1 MNQWTRIGFVALCGV
16 LGAGCLSETH
26 YVCPPGSDV
35 TASTRCGAACA
46 SGELS
51 DAECVLVAEA
61 CADGRLSAID
71 CEGLGGDQGMP
82 DMALDQGDAGDAGD
96 VVDTGVDLGPCGGP
110 CATPTPLCN
119 SASGMCVQCLSMSDC
134 GGSTPECDTTTGQCV
149 ECLDAGD
156 CGGVTPVCLSGE
168 CVQCAGGAD
177 CDATNPVCES
187 PAQVCGDCTTR
198 VQCFGYAAL
207 PSCNVTTGQCT
218 QCDGANESADCGD
231 TPATPRC
238 NAAQQC
244 VQCRA
249 GTSNLDCTEP
259 TASRCVGDSC
269 AACMMD
275 SHCAHISG
283 RPRCFGGVCRE
294 CSPAT
299 ENADCGGE
307 SCNPATRTCSGITRF
322 SRGVCEQCVS
332 DNDCIQSGGANSF
345 RCIPMNY
352 QGTPRGGYCMRTVSS
367 GCDRPFLTTIT
378 AVSLS
383 NAPSTTYCGIDQSV
397 VSCEAV
403 NALRSSTVCPSGTPS
418 ECMGLGSLCNSVGAA
433 LNRCTYACSSPDECL
448 PTGPAATCGAGY
460 CGS

>member
-16 LGAGCLSETH
+16 LGAGCLSETR

-71 CEGLGGDQGMP
+71 CEGLGGDQGVP
-82 DMALDQGDAGDAGD
+82 DMATLDQGDAGDDGD
-96 VVDTGVDLGPCGGP
+96 VVDRGVDLGPCGGP
-110 CATPTPLCN
+110 CTTPTPLCN
-119 SASGMCVQCLSMSDC
+119 SVSGMCVQCLSMSDC

-149 ECLDAGD
+149 ECLNAGD

-168 CVQCAGGAD
+168 CVQCEDSTD
-177 CDATNPVCES
+177 CDAGNPVCES
-187 PAQVCGDCTTR
+187 PAQVCGNCTAR
-198 VQCFGYAAL
+198 AQCFGYAAL
-207 PSCNVTTGQCT
+207 PSCNVTTGQCA

-231 TPATPRC
+231 TPETPRC
-238 NAAQQC
+238 SATQQC
-244 VQCRA
+244 VECRP
-249 GTSNLDCTEP
+249 GTSNLDCTEA
-259 TASRCVGDSC
+259 TASRCVGEAC
-269 AACMMD
+269 AACTMD

-283 RPRCFGGVCRE
+283 KPRCFGGVCRE

-299 ENADCGGE
+299 ENADCGAE

-322 SRGVCEQCVS
+322 SRNVCEACVS
-332 DNDCIQSGGANSF
+332 DSDCVQAGGTF

-352 QGTPRGGYCMRTVSS
+352 MGTPRGGYCMRTSP
-367 GCDRPFLTTIT
+367 GCMRPFGFIIN
-378 AVSLS
+378 ASSLS
-383 NAPSTTYCGIDQSV
+383 GAASTSYCGIDQSV
-397 VSCEAV
+397 VTCEAV
-403 NALRSSTVCPSGTPS
+403 NALRNGDDCPSGSAT
-418 ECMGLGSLCNSVGAA
+418 ECAADGALCETVGAFSN
-433 LNRCTYACSSPDECL
+433 LCTYSCGNINDCL
-448 PTGPAATCGAGY
+448 PSGNGSTCAAGY